1 LARIVIHTAK
11 KPLACRTSEGKTV
24 AAICMCGLSK
34 KYPFCDGSHIKTLD
48 EEEDKL
54 YVYDQEGELIGTV
67 DELRVSSKTLD
78 TSRARQV

>member
-1 LARIVIHTAK
+1 MARIVIHTAK